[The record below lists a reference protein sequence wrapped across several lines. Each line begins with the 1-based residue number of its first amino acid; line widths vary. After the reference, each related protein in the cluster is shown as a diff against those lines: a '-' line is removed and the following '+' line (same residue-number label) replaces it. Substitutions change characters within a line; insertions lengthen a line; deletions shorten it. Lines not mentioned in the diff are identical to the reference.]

1 MVRYENEEEQLP
13 SMSLGDH
20 LEELRARLILALT
33 GFAVALVLSFFIG
46 HRFVQALMVPFENAV
61 KQAGLNTS
69 HIQAITVA
77 EPFMVYIKAVIVLAM
92 LISSPWLF
100 YQLWAFISAGL
111 YKKEKQFIYKV
122 VPFSAGLFI
131 TGTLFFIFVIAPMTM
146 KFFITFNLGIEYL
159 EYNPH
164 IGDYVNLILMLSLIF
179 GLAFQMPIIIVFAES
194 LGLISL
200 KTLKENRKYVL
211 LGVFVVAAMVTP
223 SADMITQT
231 ALAIPLYILYEGSL
245 FYCSMKRKGAKQ
257 PDVVFPEPEKQS

>member
-1 MVRYENEEEQLP
+1 MVRQENQEDQLH

-46 HRFVQALMVPFENAV
+46 HRFVQALMIPFENAI

-77 EPFMVYIKAVIVLAM
+77 EPFMVYIKAVVVLAM

-100 YQLWAFISAGL
+100 YQLWSFISAGL
-111 YKKEKQFIYKV
+111 YKKEKRFVYKV

-179 GLAFQMPIIIVFAES
+179 GLAFQMPIIIIFAES

-257 PDVVFPEPEKQS
+257 PEVVFPEPEKQS